1 MREVGKVLAS
11 RVLTEVL
18 MGVLNIFFL
27 HTTNPLKIQGK
38 HTHRFL
44 TTPPH
49 LWISWWWSGIDVCVG
64 EGLVVCGVVGRGLGS
79 CGVVVVR

>member
-1 MREVGKVLAS
+1 MKETSKILAL

-18 MGVLNIFFL
+18 MGVLNIFFPYA
-27 HTTNPLKIQGK
+27 TNPLKLQGK

-49 LWISWWWSGIDVCVG
+49 LWISWWWSGIGVCVG
-64 EGLVVCGVVGRGLGS
+64 EGLGLVVWCSR
-79 CGVVVVR
+79 